1 MLRYTHSRVLSSI
14 YIKKQHIFHIFF
26 LSCGKFKEVLLFVHD
41 REGPS
46 DRFAGGVIDRL
57 KTVSQP
63 PAAAEGPEDEPASAH
78 QIASGD
84 GSEKAAVKAEIGV
97 VTQHEIMIP
106 GDDVIFFHTV
116 KLIVTHV
123 AQMAL
128 IAPFAGVEFLR
139 PGSELLNGGELC
151 CPCGLY
157 IKLILSDTHRVSGEC
172 HQTFHIVEA

>member
-1 MLRYTHSRVLSSI
+1 MIQRRQTVGNS
-14 YIKKQHIFHIFF
+14 
-26 LSCGKFKEVLLFVHD
+26 
-41 REGPS
+41 PS
-46 DRFAGGVIDRL
+46 PAERPEN
-57 KTVSQP
+57 K
-63 PAAAEGPEDEPASAH
+63 PAAPH
-78 QIASGD
+78 QITPGD

-157 IKLILSDTHRVSGEC
+157 IKLAVSDPYRVSGEC
-172 HQTFHIVEA
+172 HQTFHLV